1 MCEGGKIFV
10 SLYIFQLR
18 IMIKV
23 WKFLLLRITKKNK
36 NKEEEKKG
44 GRIREK
50 SRGG

>member
-10 SLYIFQLR
+10 SFYIFQLR

-23 WKFLLLRITKKNK
+23 WEFLLLRITKNK
-36 NKEEEKKG
+36 NKEKEEKKG

-50 SRGG
+50 SR